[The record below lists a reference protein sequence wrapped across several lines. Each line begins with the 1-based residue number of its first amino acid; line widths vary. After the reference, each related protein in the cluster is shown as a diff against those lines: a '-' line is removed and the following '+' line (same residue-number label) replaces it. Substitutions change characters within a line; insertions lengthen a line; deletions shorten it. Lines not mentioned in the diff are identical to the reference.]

1 MADYTPVFTGGA
13 VPFTMTTGAGGVT
26 GATLVCASGTSTVV
40 TATAATGSTVVG
52 VAAHDAIQGAK
63 VTVWPLRNVTH
74 EIASTG
80 TIAAGDGI
88 AAANAG
94 VAATAVIATAAA
106 AGTLLGIAETP
117 ATGGALVR
125 FIGR

>member
-13 VPFTMTTGAGGVT
+13 VPMTLTAGGAITGGTFVSLSAANTVT
-26 GATLVCASGTSTVV
+26 VSGAAST
-40 TATAATGSTVVG
+40 TVVG
-52 VAAHDAIQGAK
+52 VAAHDAASGVK

-74 EIASTG
+74 EIVSTG

-88 AAANAG
+88 VTGAAG
-94 VAATAVIATAAA
+94 VAATAAIATAAA
-106 AGTLLGIAETP
+106 AGTLIGVAETA

-125 FIGR
+125 LIGR